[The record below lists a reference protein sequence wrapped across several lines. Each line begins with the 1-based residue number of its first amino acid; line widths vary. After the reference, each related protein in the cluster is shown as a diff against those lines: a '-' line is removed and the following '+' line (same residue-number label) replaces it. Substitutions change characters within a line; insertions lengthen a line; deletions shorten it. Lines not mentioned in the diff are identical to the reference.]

1 VSSRLERDY
10 FEALYAAREDP
21 WDFETS
27 GYEAAKYEAT
37 VAALGDRRYG
47 RALEAGCSIG
57 VLTEMLAARC
67 DALEAVDVSE
77 RAVARA
83 RARLAGAPR
92 VRVERRTL
100 PEELP
105 KGPFDLIVCSE
116 VLYYWSRA
124 LLLAALP
131 PLVAALAPGGS
142 LLAVHWRP
150 ETRTYPLLGDEVH
163 DLLAERLGRLDHAV
177 SRTERE
183 YRLDRWDVPG

>member
-10 FEALYAAREDP
+10 FEALYAEREDP
-21 WDFETS
+21 WDFATS
-27 GYEAAKYEAT
+27 AYEAAKYEAT

-67 DALEAVDVSE
+67 DALVAVDVSE
-77 RAVARA
+77 RAVERA
-83 RARLAGAPR
+83 RARLAGAPH

-105 KGPFDLIVCSE
+105 EGPFDLIVCSE
-116 VLYYWSRA
+116 VLYYWSRD
-124 LLLAALP
+124 LLQAALP

-163 DLLAERLGRLDHAV
+163 DLLGERLGRLDHAV
-177 SRTERE
+177 SHTARE
-183 YRLDRWDVPG
+183 YRLDRWDVPR